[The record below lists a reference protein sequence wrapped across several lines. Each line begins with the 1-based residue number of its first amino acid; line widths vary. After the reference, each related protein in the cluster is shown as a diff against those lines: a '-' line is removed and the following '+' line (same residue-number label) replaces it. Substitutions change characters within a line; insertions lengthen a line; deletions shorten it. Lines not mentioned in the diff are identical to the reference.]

1 MTVSEWIIG
10 VIALLLGL
18 AFFVVVT
25 IVKAKIG
32 WSFVNSNEEED

>member
-1 MTVSEWIIG
+1 MSEYIIG
-10 VIALLLGL
+10 AVALLLGL

-25 IVKAKIG
+25 IAKAKIG